1 MAKTETT
8 EPTTAKSGGGWMPII
23 KMGAFLGV
31 VVVVEVVAAAF
42 MLPSAQD
49 IEKTARAL
57 TAAQLGGDLSEV
69 DADTPLDSRDVGEPT
84 VEVRLGLFNVTRYNP
99 EKDTTMIVDF
109 EVFGVVMFSEQ
120 HAFEEQFAKHEIRI
134 REQVIM
140 TLQAAEATDLRGEGL
155 GLIKRRLLEKTNRA
169 LGRPLVREVV
179 FSKFNFVER

>member
-1 MAKTETT
+1 MANEQT
-8 EPTTAKSGGGWMPII
+8 PDIQPAKRGSWLNLI
-23 KMGAFLGV
+23 KVLAFVGV
-31 VVVVEVVAAAF
+31 IVVVEVVAAAMF
-42 MLPSAQD
+42 LPSGRDVEA
-49 IEKTARAL
+49 TARKL
-57 TAAQLGGDLSEV
+57 AAAGESEIV
-69 DADTPLDSRDVGEPT
+69 IDDEAATDGQPTEDIPT

-109 EVFGVVMFSEQ
+109 EVFGVVEATEQ
-120 HAFEEQFAKHEIRI
+120 ANFDLQFGKHEIRI